1 MKLLPIRRGEI
12 TRTQIGFSVVPVI
25 RGIINASSGAGS
37 RARTKTAACG
47 AANRGFESHPARF
60 SHFGLET
67 RYFGLSQN
75 RHCGGEIPSSK
86 LGSYPLVIEDTQSA
100 LLRG

>member
-12 TRTQIGFSVVPVI
+12 TRTQVGFSVVPVI
-25 RGIINASSGAGS
+25 RGIKSASSGAGS

-60 SHFGLET
+60 LPFVRKEPHFGLLLSVVRYYYRFVRREAADRKST
-67 RYFGLSQN
+67 RLN
-75 RHCGGEIPSSK
+75 SSH
-86 LGSYPLVIEDTQSA
+86 
-100 LLRG
+100 